1 MFHYIT
7 TQQIGNILHTQ
18 IFRLISINSVTST
31 CLSSLGFSI
40 SSLRL
45 ASTFGKFSVP
55 GMMKDLLCIAVL
67 QKDLKW
73 IIKNLCNLCIVKR
86 LYKYHHQNKLIL
98 KESSIV
104 FFPDAQGNF
113 NAKVN
118 DKVHVLMAMIA
129 TNISKVSRRWLKND
143 KFHSWYLMNCNP
155 RTWHLHPL
163 SWNWCISN
171 KNYVGSTNLQV
182 LHKSDKIL
190 QIWCWCSP
198 YK

>member
-1 MFHYIT
+1 MY
-7 TQQIGNILHTQ
+7 
-18 IFRLISINSVTST
+18 
-31 CLSSLGFSI
+31 
-40 SSLRL
+40 
-45 ASTFGKFSVP
+45 
-55 GMMKDLLCIAVL
+55 
-67 QKDLKW
+67 
-73 IIKNLCNLCIVKR
+73 
-86 LYKYHHQNKLIL
+86 
-98 KESSIV
+98 

-190 QIWCWCSP
+190 QIRCWCSP
-198 YK
+198 YNYYLNWKQYISNCNIILLLECYDDMYYFKLIIIYQYFCINVLRYHLTTLWTWIVFTLLYP